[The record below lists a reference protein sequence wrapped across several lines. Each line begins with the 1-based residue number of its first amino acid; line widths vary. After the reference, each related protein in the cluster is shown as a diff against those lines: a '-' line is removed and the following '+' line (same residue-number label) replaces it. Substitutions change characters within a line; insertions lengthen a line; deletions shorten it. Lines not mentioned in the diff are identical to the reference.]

1 MTGPDS
7 ATWDL
12 EIREVTAED
21 EGTYQ
26 CQVLA
31 TPGQPPLRSGNSIF
45 TFSFLFLHSKTF
57 RKHIKFQGLEAFR
70 SANSINSYVH
80 VTKYT
85 DFQHQIH
92 HLKQSN
98 RASDSRSSQTFNVRG
113 SIRNSNDILPMF
125 QVLVRDAEGCLS
137 ARVSPVDLRT

>member
-31 TPGQPPLRSGNSIF
+31 TPGQPPLRSGNLMF

-57 RKHIKFQGLEAFR
+57 RNHIKFRGLEAFR
-70 SANSINSYVH
+70 SYLVAANSIVMNM
-80 VTKYT
+80 
-85 DFQHQIH
+85 
-92 HLKQSN
+92 LQST
-98 RASDSRSSQTFNVRG
+98 QTFN
-113 SIRNSNDILPMF
+113 IRFIYNT
-125 QVLVRDAEGCLS
+125 QTVLLTAGLHRLLTSEVPLETVKQCF
-137 ARVSPVDLRT
+137 

>member
-31 TPGQPPLRSGNSIF
+31 TPGQPPLRSGKFNIF
-45 TFSFLFLHSKTF
+45 FLFLHSKTF

-70 SANSINSYVH
+70 SYLVEANSIVIYM
-80 VTKYT
+80 
-85 DFQHQIH
+85 
-92 HLKQSN
+92 LQST
-98 RASDSRSSQTFNVRG
+98 QTFN
-113 SIRNSNDILPMF
+113 IRFTI
-125 QVLVRDAEGCLS
+125 
-137 ARVSPVDLRT
+137 

>member
-12 EIREVTAED
+12 EITEVTAED

-57 RKHIKFQGLEAFR
+57 RKHIRFQGLEAFR
-70 SANSINSYVH
+70 SYLVAENSIVM
-80 VTKYT
+80 TM
-85 DFQHQIH
+85 
-92 HLKQSN
+92 LQST
-98 RASDSRSSQTFNVRG
+98 QTFN
-113 SIRNSNDILPMF
+113 IRFIYNT
-125 QVLVRDAEGCLS
+125 QTVLLTAGLHRLLTSEAPLETVKECL
-137 ARVSPVDLRT
+137 